1 MKKYLFLSLATLAT
15 IISSCSGSDNKLN
28 FDVQQ
33 EATQLNKSLEAAID
47 TAQVTTR
54 EDYDALKASTRWRPS
69 SMRPT
74 STRPTLLPTSKPLSP
89 TRCAPSLIRSI
100 APRLTRRSMPSK
112 KFSNKN
118 NPNLKRQRRS
128 NYLPATCSN

>member
-1 MKKYLFLSLATLAT
+1 MKKYLFLSLATLST

-54 EDYDALKASTRWRPS
+54 EDYDALKVRLDSLETVFYEAYKYKTDSTTDEQAIVTDSVRAVFDKEYRAKINAALDAKQKVLEQEQPQ
-69 SMRPT
+69 PQE
-74 STRPTLLPTSKPLSP
+74 
-89 TRCAPSLIRSI
+89 A
-100 APRLTRRSMPSK
+100 K
-112 KFSNKN
+112 KK
-118 NPNLKRQRRS
+118 
-128 NYLPATCSN
+128 

>member
-54 EDYDALKASTRWRPS
+54 EDYDALKVRLDSLETVFYEAYKYKTDSTTDEQAIVTDSVRAVFDKEYRAKINAALDAKQKVLEQEQPQ
-69 SMRPT
+69 PQE
-74 STRPTLLPTSKPLSP
+74 
-89 TRCAPSLIRSI
+89 A
-100 APRLTRRSMPSK
+100 K
-112 KFSNKN
+112 KK
-118 NPNLKRQRRS
+118 
-128 NYLPATCSN
+128 

>member
-54 EDYDALKASTRWRPS
+54 EDYDALKVRFDSLETVFYEAYKYKTDSTTDEQAIVTDSVRAVFDKEYRAKINAALDAKQKVLEQEQPQ
-69 SMRPT
+69 PQE
-74 STRPTLLPTSKPLSP
+74 
-89 TRCAPSLIRSI
+89 A
-100 APRLTRRSMPSK
+100 K
-112 KFSNKN
+112 KK
-118 NPNLKRQRRS
+118 
-128 NYLPATCSN
+128 

>member
-1 MKKYLFLSLATLAT
+1 MKKYLFISLATLAT

-54 EDYDALKASTRWRPS
+54 EDYDALKVRLDSLETVFYEAYKYKTDSTTDEQAIVTDSVRAVFDKEYRAKINAALDAKQKVLEQEQPQ
-69 SMRPT
+69 PQE
-74 STRPTLLPTSKPLSP
+74 
-89 TRCAPSLIRSI
+89 A
-100 APRLTRRSMPSK
+100 K
-112 KFSNKN
+112 KK
-118 NPNLKRQRRS
+118 
-128 NYLPATCSN
+128 

>member
-54 EDYDALKASTRWRPS
+54 EDYDALKVRLHSLETVFYEAYKYKTDSTTDEQAIVTDSVRAVFDKEYRAKINAALDAKQKVLEQEQPQ
-69 SMRPT
+69 PQE
-74 STRPTLLPTSKPLSP
+74 
-89 TRCAPSLIRSI
+89 A
-100 APRLTRRSMPSK
+100 K
-112 KFSNKN
+112 KK
-118 NPNLKRQRRS
+118 
-128 NYLPATCSN
+128 

>member
-33 EATQLNKSLEAAID
+33 EATQLNKSLEEAID

-54 EDYDALKASTRWRPS
+54 EDYDALKVRLDSLETVFYEAYKYKTDSTTDEQAIVTDSVRAVFDKEYRAKINAALDAKQKVLEQEQPQ
-69 SMRPT
+69 PQE
-74 STRPTLLPTSKPLSP
+74 
-89 TRCAPSLIRSI
+89 A
-100 APRLTRRSMPSK
+100 K
-112 KFSNKN
+112 KK
-118 NPNLKRQRRS
+118 
-128 NYLPATCSN
+128 

>member
-54 EDYDALKASTRWRPS
+54 EDYDALKVRLDSLETVFYEAYKYKTDSTTDEQAIVTDSVRAVFDKEYRAKINAALDAKQKALEQEQPQ
-69 SMRPT
+69 PQE
-74 STRPTLLPTSKPLSP
+74 
-89 TRCAPSLIRSI
+89 A
-100 APRLTRRSMPSK
+100 K
-112 KFSNKN
+112 KK
-118 NPNLKRQRRS
+118 
-128 NYLPATCSN
+128 

>member
-1 MKKYLFLSLATLAT
+1 MKKYLFLSLATLAS

-54 EDYDALKASTRWRPS
+54 EDYDALKVRLDSLETVFYEAYKYKTDSTTDEQAIVTDSVRAVFDKEYRAKINAALDAKQKVLEQEQPQ
-69 SMRPT
+69 PQE
-74 STRPTLLPTSKPLSP
+74 
-89 TRCAPSLIRSI
+89 A
-100 APRLTRRSMPSK
+100 K
-112 KFSNKN
+112 KK
-118 NPNLKRQRRS
+118 
-128 NYLPATCSN
+128 

>member
-54 EDYDALKASTRWRPS
+54 EDYDALKVRLDSLETVFYEAYKYKTDSTTDEQAIVTDSVRAVFDKEYRAKINAALDAKQKVLEQEQSQPQE
-69 SMRPT
+69 
-74 STRPTLLPTSKPLSP
+74 
-89 TRCAPSLIRSI
+89 A
-100 APRLTRRSMPSK
+100 K
-112 KFSNKN
+112 KK
-118 NPNLKRQRRS
+118 
-128 NYLPATCSN
+128 

>member
-54 EDYDALKASTRWRPS
+54 EDYDALKVRLDSLETVFYEASTYK
-69 SMRPT
+69 T
-74 STRPTLLPTSKPLSP
+74 DSTTDEQAIVTDSVRAVFDKEYRAKINAALDAKQKVLEQEQPQPQE
-89 TRCAPSLIRSI
+89 A
-100 APRLTRRSMPSK
+100 K
-112 KFSNKN
+112 KK
-118 NPNLKRQRRS
+118 
-128 NYLPATCSN
+128 

>member
-33 EATQLNKSLEAAID
+33 EATQLNKRLEAAID

-54 EDYDALKASTRWRPS
+54 EDYDALKVRLDSLETVFYEAYKYKTDSTTDEQAIVTDSVRAVFDKEYRAKINAALDAKQKVLEQEQPQ
-69 SMRPT
+69 PQE
-74 STRPTLLPTSKPLSP
+74 
-89 TRCAPSLIRSI
+89 A
-100 APRLTRRSMPSK
+100 K
-112 KFSNKN
+112 KK
-118 NPNLKRQRRS
+118 
-128 NYLPATCSN
+128 

>member
-1 MKKYLFLSLATLAT
+1 MKKYLILSLATLAT

-54 EDYDALKASTRWRPS
+54 EDYDALKVRLDSLETVFYEAYKYKTDSTTDEQAIVTDSVRAVFDKEYRAKINAALDAKQKVLEQEHPQ
-69 SMRPT
+69 PQE
-74 STRPTLLPTSKPLSP
+74 
-89 TRCAPSLIRSI
+89 A
-100 APRLTRRSMPSK
+100 K
-112 KFSNKN
+112 KK
-118 NPNLKRQRRS
+118 
-128 NYLPATCSN
+128 

>member
-47 TAQVTTR
+47 TAQITTR
-54 EDYDALKASTRWRPS
+54 EDYDALKVRLDSLETVFYEAYKYKTDSTTDEQAIVTDSVRAVFDKEYRAKINAALDAKQKVLEQEQPQ
-69 SMRPT
+69 PQE
-74 STRPTLLPTSKPLSP
+74 
-89 TRCAPSLIRSI
+89 A
-100 APRLTRRSMPSK
+100 K
-112 KFSNKN
+112 KK
-118 NPNLKRQRRS
+118 
-128 NYLPATCSN
+128 

>member
-54 EDYDALKASTRWRPS
+54 EDYDALKVRLDSLETVFFEAYKYKTDSTTDEQAIVTDSVRAVFDKEYRAKINAALDAKQKVLEQEQPQ
-69 SMRPT
+69 PQE
-74 STRPTLLPTSKPLSP
+74 
-89 TRCAPSLIRSI
+89 A
-100 APRLTRRSMPSK
+100 K
-112 KFSNKN
+112 KK
-118 NPNLKRQRRS
+118 
-128 NYLPATCSN
+128 

>member
-54 EDYDALKASTRWRPS
+54 EDYDALKVRLDSLETVFYEAYKYKTDSTTDEQAIVTDSVRAVFDKEYRAKINAALDAKQKVLEQEQPQ
-69 SMRPT
+69 PQET
-74 STRPTLLPTSKPLSP
+74 
-89 TRCAPSLIRSI
+89 
-100 APRLTRRSMPSK
+100 K
-112 KFSNKN
+112 KK
-118 NPNLKRQRRS
+118 
-128 NYLPATCSN
+128 